1 MIAIV
6 ARSENGVIGLDGG
19 LPWRCKGDLQFFK
32 RTTMDRKIVVGRS
45 TFEGLP
51 PLKGR
56 DIYVLTRN
64 PVARFEGATAINSSA
79 DVPEDAMV
87 CGGAAIYDLLIP
99 RCDRIY
105 LTTVKKEVEGD
116 TFFNDQ
122 WLAGFEST
130 ETIEET
136 DEYSIVSYRRSVC
149 SDGECEWK
157 KNKKLDKR
165 ATGIRSK

>member
-6 ARSENGVIGLDGG
+6 ARSENGVIGKDGG

-32 RTTMDRKIVVGRS
+32 RTTMDRKIVVGRT

-64 PVARFEGATAINSSA
+64 PAARFEGATAVSDPEEVPA
-79 DVPEDAMV
+79 DAIV
-87 CGGAAIYDLLIP
+87 CGGAAVYDLMIP
-99 RCDRIY
+99 QCDQLL

-116 TFFNDQ
+116 TFFNSQ
-122 WLAGFEST
+122 WLDGFEPE

-136 DEYSIVSYRRSVC
+136 DEYSIVSYRRPTFP
-149 SDGECEWK
+149 
-157 KNKKLDKR
+157 
-165 ATGIRSK
+165 A

>member
-32 RTTMDRKIVVGRS
+32 RTTMGRKIVVGRT

-56 DIYVLTRN
+56 DIFVLTRN
-64 PVARFEGATAINSSA
+64 TAANFEGAIAVFNPG
-79 DVPEDAMV
+79 DVPADAMV
-87 CGGAAIYDLLIP
+87 CGGAAIYDLLISQ
-99 RCDRIY
+99 CDQ
-105 LTTVKKEVEGD
+105 LLVTTVKKEVEGD
-116 TFFNDQ
+116 TFFNGQ
-122 WLAGFEST
+122 WLEDFEPI

-136 DEYSIVSYRRSVC
+136 DEYSIVSYRREVC
-149 SDGECEWK
+149 PG
-157 KNKKLDKR
+157 
-165 ATGIRSK
+165 

>member
-6 ARSENGVIGLDGG
+6 ARSANGVIGKDGG

-32 RTTMDRKIVVGRS
+32 RTTMDRKIVVGRT

-56 DIYVLTRN
+56 EIFVLTRN
-64 PVARFEGATAINSSA
+64 PDAHFEGATAIPNPA
-79 DVPEDAMV
+79 DVPADAIV

-99 RCDRIY
+99 RCDR
-105 LTTVKKEVEGD
+105 LLVTTVKTAVEGD
-116 TFFNDQ
+116 TFFKDQ
-122 WLAGFEST
+122 WLEGFEQE

-136 DEYSIVSYRRSVC
+136 NEYAIVSY
-149 SDGECEWK
+149 K
-157 KNKKLDKR
+157 K
-165 ATGIRSK
+165 

>member
-6 ARSENGVIGLDGG
+6 ARSENGVIGKDGG

-32 RTTMDRKIVVGRS
+32 RSTMDRKIVVGRT

-56 DIYVLTRN
+56 EIYVLTRN
-64 PVARFEGATAINSSA
+64 PDACFENATAVSNPV
-79 DVPEDAMV
+79 DVPADAIV
-87 CGGAAIYDLLIP
+87 CGGAAVYDLLIP
-99 RCDRIY
+99 QCDRLL

-122 WLAGFEST
+122 WLDGFEPA
-130 ETIEET
+130 ETLVET
-136 DEYSIVSYRRSVC
+136 GEYSIVSYKRLIC
-149 SDGECEWK
+149 SGM
-157 KNKKLDKR
+157 
-165 ATGIRSK
+165 

>member
-6 ARSENGVIGLDGG
+6 ARSENGVIGKDGG

-32 RTTMDRKIVVGRS
+32 RTTMDRKIVVGRT

-64 PVARFEGATAINSSA
+64 PDAHFENATAVLRPA
-79 DVPEDAMV
+79 DVPADAII
-87 CGGAAIYDLLIP
+87 CGGAAIYDLMIPQCDQLLI
-99 RCDRIY
+99 
-105 LTTVKKEVEGD
+105 TTVKKEVEGD
-116 TFFNDQ
+116 TFFRSQ
-122 WLAGFEST
+122 WMEGFEPT

-136 DEYSIVSYRRSVC
+136 EEYSIISYSRS
-149 SDGECEWK
+149 
-157 KNKKLDKR
+157 
-165 ATGIRSK
+165 A